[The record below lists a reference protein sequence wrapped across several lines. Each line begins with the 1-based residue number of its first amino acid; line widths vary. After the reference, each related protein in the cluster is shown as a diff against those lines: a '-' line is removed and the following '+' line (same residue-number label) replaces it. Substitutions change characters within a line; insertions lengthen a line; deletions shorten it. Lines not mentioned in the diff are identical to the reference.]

1 MTEQPVLVQ
10 TIEAAAAN
18 LSRGRF
24 CTGTGNVPAAGALCL
39 GVVHEAVAATEP
51 VPVMTIGVAL
61 CESGNT
67 ITLTNG
73 QAKVEVDNQGR
84 VIPFTTGACVGL
96 ALDAATGAGQFVR
109 VLLGAR

>member
-24 CTGTGNVPAAGALCL
+24 CTGTGAVPAAGALCL

-51 VPVMTIGVAL
+51 VPVMTVGVAL
-61 CESGNT
+61 CETGNT

-73 QAKVEVDNQGR
+73 QAKVEVDSSGR
-84 VIPFTTGACVGL
+84 VVPFTTGQCVGL
-96 ALDAATGAGQFVR
+96 ALDAATGTGQFVR